1 MKTTPLRQKFI
12 ETLTIQGYSTRTI
25 QSYVGAVSKLARH
38 FNQSPDQLDD
48 EQIRAFL
55 YHLHTQGDASRST
68 INVTIN
74 GLRCFYRELLGRS
87 VDELTRALPRP
98 RKSVRRPQAY
108 SVQEVHR
115 LLECGVI
122 SPKYRTFFMT
132 LYGAGLRLSE
142 GCHLK
147 VADIDSQRMM
157 IRVQQGK
164 GRKDRYTILPQSLLE
179 QLRSYY
185 RLYHPRDWLFVARG
199 QPERPLKARSVQLTF
214 KKAVGHAGLPD
225 KGGPHV
231 LRHSFATHLIEAGV
245 PVHVVKRLLGH
256 TSITTTMGY
265 LHISQPTLE
274 KVVNPL
280 DQMSWAGALA
290 F

>member
-1 MKTTPLRQKFI
+1 MKKTPLREKFI
-12 ETLTIQGYSTRTI
+12 EALTLQGYSPRTI

-55 YHLHTQGDASRST
+55 YSLHTQAEASRST

-74 GLRCFYRELLGRS
+74 GLRCFYREMLHRS

-115 LLECGVI
+115 LLEKGVV

-132 LYGAGLRLSE
+132 LYGAGLRISE

-147 VADIDSQRMM
+147 VGDIDSQRMM

-164 GRKDRYTILPQSLLE
+164 GRKDRYTILPKSLLE

-199 QPERPLKARSVQLTF
+199 LPERPLNARSAQLTF
-214 KKAVGHAGLPD
+214 KKAVQHAGLPD

-245 PVHVVKRLLGH
+245 PVPVVKRLLGH
-256 TSITTTMGY
+256 TSLTTTRGY
-265 LHISQPTLE
+265 LHISQA
-274 KVVNPL
+274 
-280 DQMSWAGALA
+280 W
-290 F
+290 